1 MSTIRVS
8 GDTSGY
14 FDLTV
19 PSAAGTNTI
28 DLSKLPVKDASNN
41 LVLNGNL
48 TIDGSL
54 TFEGS
59 SADDHETTLT
69 VTNPTA
75 DRTVTIP
82 NVTGTLLT
90 TGLNTSDAGSYE
102 GWNAT
107 TGNGHTKTWQRRP
120 LGNNLYLW
128 VMSGD
133 SVHTASPINMPSGT
147 GNNGTTLGVWT
158 TWTGSVNGTGIIFQF
173 CQALRRYSWHAGD
186 TPDDGADGFTYVN
199 NGSSAE
205 ITQYK
210 HNLGTSDRISNFCYL
225 SHGQ

>member
-90 TGLNTSDAGSYE
+90 TGINTGDAGSYE
-102 GWNAT
+102 SWNAT
-107 TGNGHTKTWQRRP
+107 TGGGQTKTWQRRP

-133 SVHTASPINMPSGT
+133 SVHTATPINMPSGT
-147 GNNGTTLGVWT
+147 GSNGTTLGVWT
-158 TWTGSVNGTGIIFQF
+158 TWTGGANATGIIFQF
-173 CQALRRYSWHAGD
+173 CQALRRWSWHAGD